1 MTRKYIKYGAEHI
14 NIIKPFIILNIIN
27 RVPVKCIADKLDMSY
42 DTLAKM
48 MYKNGIRVID
58 VRYGSKKIKGE
69 V

>member
-1 MTRKYIKYGAEHI
+1 MNRQYTKYGAEHI
-14 NIIKPFIILNIIN
+14 NIIKPFSILNIIN
-27 RVPVKCIADKLDMSY
+27 RVPVKCTADKLDMSY